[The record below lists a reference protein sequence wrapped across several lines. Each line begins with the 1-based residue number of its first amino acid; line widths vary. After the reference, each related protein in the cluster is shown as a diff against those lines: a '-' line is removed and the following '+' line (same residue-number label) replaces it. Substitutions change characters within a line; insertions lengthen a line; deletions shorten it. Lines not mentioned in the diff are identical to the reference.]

1 MTQEEYL
8 QKQIELGDR
17 LLTERQRHREV
28 LHALKTKHIERLMS
42 ENKAYHEAEIAQ
54 KAAYDEAV
62 AGIEAERR
70 KLRADWMAELNAAAL
85 QAGVVQPA

>member
-17 LLTERQRHREV
+17 LLAERQRHREV
-28 LHALKTKHIERLMS
+28 LHALKTKHSERVML

-62 AGIEAERR
+62 AGMEAERR
-70 KLRADWMAELNAAAL
+70 KLRADWIAEQNAAAL
-85 QAGVVQPA
+85 QAGMA